1 MTTTSEN
8 TPRRRAIRRGELL
21 AIREQAVHHDGPAAF
36 FWLFG
41 PPVYENERIGSVE
54 VVRVNGPLEHHDDG
68 MGDSYE
74 CIVKRVKD
82 AFEGKHI
89 MDSEAS
95 NGVPSAVVLRLDTPG
110 GVVAGLHE
118 TVVSLRSMAA
128 QYKIPLIGYVDETA
142 YSAGY
147 ALSCACSEL
156 YLPRSGF
163 CGSIG
168 VISTL
173 VDQTEKDKK
182 DGYRFVVL
190 TSGAR
195 KADGH
200 PHVPITDAVVDEE
213 APRVEQLAMQFY
225 KDVRKARGLS
235 IDTIRGFEAKRFLGA
250 EAVKAG
256 VADGIM
262 GWDELIGTLNAKA
275 QVDTP
280 LAQPGSRVSQSTRN
294 LKGEAMPI
302 GIDAMILRTKE
313 AMKAEKDSEK
323 LAALAGDLAAYK
335 KTKTHIEKH
344 ETEEGEDDD
353 GEDDDEAT
361 SEKGDE
367 TERKTDDPDDEGD
380 DPDKD
385 DDSDDDDEDD
395 DEDDED
401 EEESSSEESE
411 EEAAKSAAS
420 SIVRASGLTTKSAR
434 RALLKVATG
443 MLLKT
448 MRASAAYKVY
458 KAASKMTGK
467 RGASSVISVLQGHSE
482 ASKELR
488 TRVAS
493 IENERRN
500 ERKTAMIDKA
510 LAARRITK
518 PEAKLLRG
526 KKEGFVSSYLELRPV
541 ALVHG
546 VDGGVNPPPVSRNG
560 AAPVAASDPA
570 VQKEMRRAMGMA
582 KMAGIKLDESE
593 LIKAIESGGAVV
605 SGSAK
610 LPEN

>member
-8 TPRRRAIRRGELL
+8 APRRRAIRRGELL

-41 PPVYENERIGSVE
+41 PPVYENERVGSVE

-82 AFEGKHI
+82 AFDGKHR
-89 MDSEAS
+89 DGSEV
-95 NGVPSAVVLRLDTPG
+95 GIPSAVVMRLDTPG

-118 TVVSLRSMAA
+118 TVVSLRAMAA

-313 AMKAEKDSEK
+313 AMKAEKDPEK
-323 LAALAGDLAAYK
+323 LAALAGDLSAYK

-344 ETEEGEDDD
+344 ETEEGEDDA

-385 DDSDDDDEDD
+385 DDSDDEDD

-526 KKEGFVSSYLELRPV
+526 KKEGFVSSYLELRPT

-546 VDGGVNPPPVSRNG
+546 SETDLARQADGSIRGGGSPSPIS
-560 AAPVAASDPA
+560 AQDPA
-570 VQKEMRRAMGMA
+570 VQKEIRKALAAAARN
-582 KMAGIKLDESE
+582 GIKLEEKDIVAALNASH
-593 LIKAIESGGAVV
+593 KSF
-605 SGSAK
+605 
-610 LPEN
+610 PEN